1 MFYLSYIL
9 PRMWTSGVLLGLSRL
24 VRHGWMSLFKLDKSN
39 FCVAQSTFKR
49 RFGNC
54 RGPRKRFFLL
64 ETDGNWSDRR
74 LLMGFISWPLVYERG
89 KVYWNQGSN
98 SAQLLFI
105 DPKLRK
111 TSRQNQKPHVKNKI
125 LPDKTKNLTGKPK
138 SSRQNQILHSK
149 NQITHGKSKYPRQ
162 NQSYFVFAVKYLV
175 LPWSFWFCREVFC
188 FCLEVFGFAV
198 RYFVFAVR
206 FLVLPWCFCFCR
218 EVFGFAVTVVDHH
231 STVRSISALQVDGPA
246 NNWGSW
252 GSLRYTES

>member
-1 MFYLSYIL
+1 MFYLNYIL
-9 PRMWTSGVLLGLSRL
+9 PRTWTSGVLLGVSRL
-24 VRHGWMSLFKLDKSN
+24 FRHGWMSLFKLDKSN

-125 LPDKTKNLTGKPK
+125 PHNKTKNLTAKPK
-138 SSRQNQILHSK
+138 TSRQNQILHRKS
-149 NQITHGKSKYPRQ
+149 QIPHGKSKYPRQ
-162 NQSYFVFAVKYLV
+162 NQSYFVFAVKY
-175 LPWSFWFCREVFC
+175 WFCQ
-188 FCLEVFGFAV
+188 EVFGFAV
-198 RYFVFAVR
+198 RFWFCREV
-206 FLVLPWCFCFCR
+206 FCFCR
-218 EVFGFAVTVVDHH
+218 EVFGFAVMFLFLPWGFWFCRD
-231 STVRSISALQVDGPA
+231 SCGPP
-246 NNWGSW
+246 
-252 GSLRYTES
+252 

>member
-1 MFYLSYIL
+1 
-9 PRMWTSGVLLGLSRL
+9 
-24 VRHGWMSLFKLDKSN
+24 MSLFKLDKSN
-39 FCVAQSTFKR
+39 FCVAQSTFKC

-98 SAQLLFI
+98 FAQLLFI

-125 LPDKTKNLTGKPK
+125 PHDKTKNLTAKPK
-138 SSRQNQILHSK
+138 TSRQNQILHRKS
-149 NQITHGKSKYPRQ
+149 QIPHGKSKYPRQ
-162 NQSYFVFAVKYLV
+162 NQSYFVFAVKY
-175 LPWSFWFCREVFC
+175 WFCR
-188 FCLEVFGFAV
+188 EVFGFAV

-206 FLVLPWCFCFCR
+206 FSVLP
-218 EVFGFAVTVVDHH
+218 
-231 STVRSISALQVDGPA
+231 
-246 NNWGSW
+246 
-252 GSLRYTES
+252 